1 MNKVSKKIVDYDHCL
16 VCGKPVVFVRG
27 TKPNGYV
34 GIIAYHKEDVQEG
47 SEIVETTNNYKKWT
61 MRKLHSKTEEVVKNT
76 SEAPKLET
84 TTETEIAVPD
94 IIVPEKPEVDITGLK
109 HNIFV
114 ITGKVMQTLRSIGQE
129 ETAKLIRA
137 TILADGKNMSAVL
150 KIVNEYVVITENG
163 NILI

>member
-27 TKPNGYV
+27 VKPNGYV
-34 GIIAYHKEDVQEG
+34 GIIAYHEEDVLEG
-47 SEIVETTNNYKKWT
+47 SEIVETTNSYKKWT
-61 MRKLHSKTEEVVKNT
+61 MRKLHPKTEEIITDNVSEVT
-76 SEAPKLET
+76 SE
-84 TTETEIAVPD
+84 VPE

-114 ITGKVMQTLRSIGQE
+114 ITGKVMQTLRSAGQE
-129 ETAKLIRA
+129 ETAKLVRA
-137 TILADGKNMSAVL
+137 NVLTNGKNMSAVL
-150 KIVNEYVVITENG
+150 KIVNEFVVITENG

>member
-27 TKPNGYV
+27 VKPNGYV
-34 GIIAYHKEDVQEG
+34 GIIAYHEEDVLEG
-47 SEIVETTNNYKKWT
+47 SEIVETTNSYKRWT
-61 MRKLHSKTEEVVKNT
+61 MRKLHPKTEEIITDDVSEVT
-76 SEAPKLET
+76 SE
-84 TTETEIAVPD
+84 VPE

-129 ETAKLIRA
+129 ETAKLVRA
-137 TILADGKNMSAVL
+137 NVLTNGKNMSAVL
-150 KIVNEYVVITENG
+150 KIVNEFVVITENG

>member
-27 TKPNGYV
+27 VKPNGYV
-34 GIIAYHKEDVQEG
+34 GIIAYHEEDVLEG
-47 SEIVETTNNYKKWT
+47 SEIVETTNSYKRWT
-61 MRKLHSKTEEVVKNT
+61 MRKLHPKTEEIITDNVSEVT
-76 SEAPKLET
+76 SE
-84 TTETEIAVPD
+84 VPE

-129 ETAKLIRA
+129 ETAKLVRA
-137 TILADGKNMSAVL
+137 NVLTNGKNMSAVL
-150 KIVNEYVVITENG
+150 KIVNEFVVITENG

>member
-27 TKPNGYV
+27 VKPNGYV
-34 GIIAYHKEDVQEG
+34 GIIAYHEEDVLEG
-47 SEIVETTNNYKKWT
+47 SEIVETTNSYKRWT
-61 MRKLHSKTEEVVKNT
+61 MRKLHPKTEEIITDDVSEVT
-76 SEAPKLET
+76 SE
-84 TTETEIAVPD
+84 VPE

-129 ETAKLIRA
+129 ETAKLVRA
-137 TILADGKNMSAVL
+137 TILTDGKNMSAVL

>member
-27 TKPNGYV
+27 MKPNGYV
-34 GIIAYHKEDVQEG
+34 GIIAYHEEDVLEG
-47 SEIVETTNNYKKWT
+47 SEIVETTNSYKKWT
-61 MRKLHSKTEEVVKNT
+61 MRKLHPKTEEIITDDVSEVT
-76 SEAPKLET
+76 SE
-84 TTETEIAVPD
+84 VPE

-114 ITGKVMQTLRSIGQE
+114 ITGKVMQTLRSAGQE
-129 ETAKLIRA
+129 ETAKLVRA
-137 TILADGKNMSAVL
+137 NVLTNGKNMSAVL
-150 KIVNEYVVITENG
+150 KIVNEFVVITENG

>member
-1 MNKVSKKIVDYDHCL
+1 MSKKIVDYDHCL

-27 TKPNGYV
+27 VKPNGYV

-61 MRKLHSKTEEVVKNT
+61 MRKLHPKTEEIITDDVSEVT
-76 SEAPKLET
+76 SE
-84 TTETEIAVPD
+84 VPE

-129 ETAKLIRA
+129 ETAKLVRA
-137 TILADGKNMSAVL
+137 TILTDGKNMSAVL

>member
-27 TKPNGYV
+27 VKPNGYV
-34 GIIAYHKEDVQEG
+34 GIIAYHEEDVLEG
-47 SEIVETTNNYKKWT
+47 SEIVETTNSYKRWT
-61 MRKLHSKTEEVVKNT
+61 MRKLHPKTEEIITDDVSEVT
-76 SEAPKLET
+76 SE
-84 TTETEIAVPD
+84 VPE

-129 ETAKLIRA
+129 ETAKLVRA
-137 TILADGKNMSAVL
+137 NVLTNGKNMSAVL

>member
-27 TKPNGYV
+27 VKPNGYV
-34 GIIAYHKEDVQEG
+34 GIIAYHEEDVLEG
-47 SEIVETTNNYKKWT
+47 SEIVETTNSYKRWT
-61 MRKLHSKTEEVVKNT
+61 MRKLHPKTEKIITDDVSEVT
-76 SEAPKLET
+76 SE
-84 TTETEIAVPD
+84 VPE

-129 ETAKLIRA
+129 ETAKLVRA
-137 TILADGKNMSAVL
+137 NVLTNGKNMSAVL
-150 KIVNEYVVITENG
+150 KIVNEFVVITENG

>member
-1 MNKVSKKIVDYDHCL
+1 MSKKIVDYDHCL

-27 TKPNGYV
+27 VKPNGYV
-34 GIIAYHKEDVQEG
+34 GIIAYHEEDVLEG
-47 SEIVETTNNYKKWT
+47 SEIVETTNSYKRWT
-61 MRKLHSKTEEVVKNT
+61 MRKLHPKTEEIITDDVSEVT
-76 SEAPKLET
+76 SE
-84 TTETEIAVPD
+84 VPE

-129 ETAKLIRA
+129 ETAKLVRA
-137 TILADGKNMSAVL
+137 NVLTNGKNMSAVL
-150 KIVNEYVVITENG
+150 KIVNEFVVITENG

>member
-1 MNKVSKKIVDYDHCL
+1 VSKKIVDYDHCL

-27 TKPNGYV
+27 VKPNGYV
-34 GIIAYHKEDVQEG
+34 GIIAYHEEDVLEG
-47 SEIVETTNNYKKWT
+47 SEIVETTNSYKRWT
-61 MRKLHSKTEEVVKNT
+61 MRKLHPKTEEIITDDVSEVT
-76 SEAPKLET
+76 SE
-84 TTETEIAVPD
+84 VPE

-129 ETAKLIRA
+129 ETAKLVRA
-137 TILADGKNMSAVL
+137 NVLTNGKNMSAVL
-150 KIVNEYVVITENG
+150 KIVNEFVVITENG

>member
-27 TKPNGYV
+27 MKPNGYV
-34 GIIAYHKEDVQEG
+34 GIIAYHEEDVLEG
-47 SEIVETTNNYKKWT
+47 SEIVETTNSYKKWA
-61 MRKLHSKTEEVVKNT
+61 MRKLHPKTEEIITDDVSEVT
-76 SEAPKLET
+76 SE
-84 TTETEIAVPD
+84 VPE

-114 ITGKVMQTLRSIGQE
+114 ITGKVMQTLRSAGQE
-129 ETAKLIRA
+129 ETAKLVRA
-137 TILADGKNMSAVL
+137 NVLTNGKNMSAVL
-150 KIVNEYVVITENG
+150 KIVNEFVVITENG

>member
-1 MNKVSKKIVDYDHCL
+1 VNKVSKKIVDYDHCL

-27 TKPNGYV
+27 VKPNGYV
-34 GIIAYHKEDVQEG
+34 GIIAYHEEDVLEG
-47 SEIVETTNNYKKWT
+47 SEIVETTNSYKRWT
-61 MRKLHSKTEEVVKNT
+61 MRKLHPKTEEIITDDVSEVT
-76 SEAPKLET
+76 SE
-84 TTETEIAVPD
+84 VPE
-94 IIVPEKPEVDITGLK
+94 IIVPEKPKVDITGLK

-129 ETAKLIRA
+129 ETAKLVRA
-137 TILADGKNMSAVL
+137 TILTDGKNMSAVL

>member
-27 TKPNGYV
+27 VKPNGYV
-34 GIIAYHKEDVQEG
+34 GIIAYHEEDVLEG
-47 SEIVETTNNYKKWT
+47 SEIVETTNSYKKWT
-61 MRKLHSKTEEVVKNT
+61 MRKLHPKTEEIITDNVSEVT
-76 SEAPKLET
+76 SE
-84 TTETEIAVPD
+84 VPE

-129 ETAKLIRA
+129 ETAKLVRA
-137 TILADGKNMSAVL
+137 NVLTNGKNMSAVL
-150 KIVNEYVVITENG
+150 KIVNEFVVITENG

>member
-27 TKPNGYV
+27 VKPNGYV
-34 GIIAYHKEDVQEG
+34 GIIAYHEEDVLEG
-47 SEIVETTNNYKKWT
+47 SEIVETTDSYKKWT
-61 MRKLHSKTEEVVKNT
+61 MRKLHPKTEEIITNNT
-76 SEAPKLET
+76 SEVPIVEVI
-84 TTETEIAVPD
+84 TEPE

-129 ETAKLIRA
+129 ETAKLIRT
-137 TILADGKNMSAVL
+137 TILTDGKNMSAVL
-150 KIVNEYVVITENG
+150 KIVNEHVVITENG
-163 NILI
+163 SILI

>member
-27 TKPNGYV
+27 VKPNGYV
-34 GIIAYHKEDVQEG
+34 GIIAYHEEDVLEG
-47 SEIVETTNNYKKWT
+47 SEIVETTNSYKRWT
-61 MRKLHSKTEEVVKNT
+61 MRKLHPKTEEIITDNVSEVT
-76 SEAPKLET
+76 SE
-84 TTETEIAVPD
+84 VPE

-114 ITGKVMQTLRSIGQE
+114 ITGKVMQTLRSAGQE
-129 ETAKLIRA
+129 ETAKLVRA
-137 TILADGKNMSAVL
+137 NVLTNGKNMSAVL
-150 KIVNEYVVITENG
+150 KIVNEFVVITENG

>member
-1 MNKVSKKIVDYDHCL
+1 MSKKIVDYDHCL

-27 TKPNGYV
+27 VKPNGYV

-61 MRKLHSKTEEVVKNT
+61 MRKLHPKTEEIITDDVSEVT
-76 SEAPKLET
+76 SE
-84 TTETEIAVPD
+84 VPE

-114 ITGKVMQTLRSIGQE
+114 ITGKVMQTLRSAGQE
-129 ETAKLIRA
+129 ETAKLVRA
-137 TILADGKNMSAVL
+137 NVLTNGKNMSAVL
-150 KIVNEYVVITENG
+150 KIVNEFVVITENG

>member
-1 MNKVSKKIVDYDHCL
+1 VNKVSKKIVDYDHCL
-16 VCGKPVVFVRG
+16 VCGKPVIFVRG
-27 TKPNGYV
+27 IKPNGYV

-47 SEIVETTNNYKKWT
+47 SEIVETTNSYKKWT
-61 MRKLHSKTEEVVKNT
+61 MRKLHPKSEEIITDDVSEVT
-76 SEAPKLET
+76 SE
-84 TTETEIAVPD
+84 VPE

-114 ITGKVMQTLRSIGQE
+114 ITGKVMQTLRSAGQE
-129 ETAKLIRA
+129 ETAKLVRA
-137 TILADGKNMSAVL
+137 NVLTNGKNMSAVL

>member
-27 TKPNGYV
+27 VKPNGYV
-34 GIIAYHKEDVQEG
+34 GIIAYHEEDVLEG
-47 SEIVETTNNYKKWT
+47 SEIVETTNSYKKWT
-61 MRKLHSKTEEVVKNT
+61 MRKLHPKTEEIITDNVSEVT
-76 SEAPKLET
+76 SE
-84 TTETEIAVPD
+84 VPE

-114 ITGKVMQTLRSIGQE
+114 ITGKVMQTLRSAGQE
-129 ETAKLIRA
+129 ETAKLVRA
-137 TILADGKNMSAVL
+137 NILTNGKNMSAVL
-150 KIVNEYVVITENG
+150 KIVNEFVVITENG

>member
-1 MNKVSKKIVDYDHCL
+1 MSKKIVDYDHCL

-27 TKPNGYV
+27 VKPNGYV
-34 GIIAYHKEDVQEG
+34 GIIAYHEEDVLEG
-47 SEIVETTNNYKKWT
+47 SEIVETTNSYKKWT
-61 MRKLHSKTEEVVKNT
+61 MRKLHPKTEEIITDNVSEVT
-76 SEAPKLET
+76 SE
-84 TTETEIAVPD
+84 VPE

-129 ETAKLIRA
+129 ETAKLVRA
-137 TILADGKNMSAVL
+137 NVLTNGKNMSAVL
-150 KIVNEYVVITENG
+150 KIVNEFVVITENG

>member
-1 MNKVSKKIVDYDHCL
+1 MSKKIVDYDHCL

-27 TKPNGYV
+27 VKPNGYV
-34 GIIAYHKEDVQEG
+34 GIIAYHEEDVLEG
-47 SEIVETTNNYKKWT
+47 SEIVETTNSYKRWT
-61 MRKLHSKTEEVVKNT
+61 MRKLHPKTEEIITDNVSEVT
-76 SEAPKLET
+76 SE
-84 TTETEIAVPD
+84 VPE

-129 ETAKLIRA
+129 ETAKLVRA
-137 TILADGKNMSAVL
+137 NVLTNGKNMSAVL
-150 KIVNEYVVITENG
+150 KIVNEFVVITENG

>member
-1 MNKVSKKIVDYDHCL
+1 MSKKIVDYDHCL

-27 TKPNGYV
+27 VKPNGYV
-34 GIIAYHKEDVQEG
+34 GIIAYHEEDVLEG
-47 SEIVETTNNYKKWT
+47 SEIVETTNSYKRWT
-61 MRKLHSKTEEVVKNT
+61 MRKLHPKTEEIITDDVSEVT
-76 SEAPKLET
+76 SE
-84 TTETEIAVPD
+84 VPE

-129 ETAKLIRA
+129 ETAKLVRA
-137 TILADGKNMSAVL
+137 TILTNGKNMSAVL

>member
-1 MNKVSKKIVDYDHCL
+1 VNKVSKKIVDYDHCL

-27 TKPNGYV
+27 VKPNGYV
-34 GIIAYHKEDVQEG
+34 GIIAYHEEDVLEG
-47 SEIVETTNNYKKWT
+47 SEIVETTNSYKRWT
-61 MRKLHSKTEEVVKNT
+61 MRKLHPKTEEIITDDVSEVT
-76 SEAPKLET
+76 SE
-84 TTETEIAVPD
+84 VPE

-129 ETAKLIRA
+129 ETAKLVRA
-137 TILADGKNMSAVL
+137 NVLTNGKNMSAVL
-150 KIVNEYVVITENG
+150 KIVNEFVVITENG

>member
-1 MNKVSKKIVDYDHCL
+1 MSKKIVDYDHCL

-27 TKPNGYV
+27 VKPNGYV
-34 GIIAYHKEDVQEG
+34 GIIAYHEEDVLEG
-47 SEIVETTNNYKKWT
+47 SEIVETTNSYKRWT
-61 MRKLHSKTEEVVKNT
+61 MRKLHPKTEEIITDDVSEVT
-76 SEAPKLET
+76 SE
-84 TTETEIAVPD
+84 VPE

-129 ETAKLIRA
+129 ETAKLVRA

>member
-1 MNKVSKKIVDYDHCL
+1 VSKKIVDYDHCL

-27 TKPNGYV
+27 VKPNGYV
-34 GIIAYHKEDVQEG
+34 GIIAYHEEDVLEG
-47 SEIVETTNNYKKWT
+47 SEIVETTNSYKKWT
-61 MRKLHSKTEEVVKNT
+61 MRKLHPKTEEIITDDVSEVT
-76 SEAPKLET
+76 SE
-84 TTETEIAVPD
+84 VPE

-129 ETAKLIRA
+129 ETAKLVRA
-137 TILADGKNMSAVL
+137 TILTDGKNMSAVL

>member
-27 TKPNGYV
+27 VKPNGYV
-34 GIIAYHKEDVQEG
+34 GIIAYHEEDVLEG
-47 SEIVETTNNYKKWT
+47 SEIVETTDSYKKWT
-61 MRKLHSKTEEVVKNT
+61 MRKLHPKTEEIITDDVSEVT
-76 SEAPKLET
+76 SE
-84 TTETEIAVPD
+84 VPE

-129 ETAKLIRA
+129 ETAKLIRT
-137 TILADGKNMSAVL
+137 TILTDGKNMSAVL
-150 KIVNEYVVITENG
+150 KIVNEHVVITENG
-163 NILI
+163 SILI

>member
-1 MNKVSKKIVDYDHCL
+1 VNKVSKKIVDYDHCL

-27 TKPNGYV
+27 VKPNGYV

-61 MRKLHSKTEEVVKNT
+61 MRKLHPKTEEIITDDVSEVT
-76 SEAPKLET
+76 SE
-84 TTETEIAVPD
+84 VPE

-129 ETAKLIRA
+129 ETAKLVRA
-137 TILADGKNMSAVL
+137 TILTDGKNMSAVL

>member
-1 MNKVSKKIVDYDHCL
+1 MSKKIVDYDHCL

-27 TKPNGYV
+27 VKPNGYV
-34 GIIAYHKEDVQEG
+34 GIIAYHEEDVLEG
-47 SEIVETTNNYKKWT
+47 SEIVETTNSYKRWT
-61 MRKLHSKTEEVVKNT
+61 MRKLHPKTEEIITDDVSEVT
-76 SEAPKLET
+76 SE
-84 TTETEIAVPD
+84 VPE

-114 ITGKVMQTLRSIGQE
+114 ITGKVMQTLRSAGQE
-129 ETAKLIRA
+129 ETAKLVRA
-137 TILADGKNMSAVL
+137 NVLTNGKNMSAVL